1 MWHEIR
7 HEVAKVK
14 MRARVEHSFH
24 VIKNIFKHKKVRY
37 RGLSKNDA
45 QLNILFALSNLY
57 LVRGKLCP

>member
-14 MRARVEHSFH
+14 MRARVEHPFH
-24 VIKNIFKHKKVRY
+24 VIKNIFKHKKARY

-45 QLNILFALSNLY
+45 QLNILFVLSNLY